1 VRLLCSRA
9 ARFSLAKPPRP
20 AACVLEHRR
29 SLPRRVY
36 MPMPDLL
43 MKTKSREQEA
53 GAKTEAN
60 KERAQEL
67 LKLKF
72 KDTLFKAQ
80 RIETL
85 FVLQPR

>member
-1 VRLLCSRA
+1 
-9 ARFSLAKPPRP
+9 
-20 AACVLEHRR
+20 
-29 SLPRRVY
+29 

-53 GAKTEAN
+53 GARTEAN

-67 LKLKF
+67 LKLEF